1 MGVAE
6 GVERLGAREHHG
18 VGALQ
23 VLHGIADALAQM
35 VRLTREVA
43 DGLGRHLG
51 IGAGAQVLPLV
62 DKLRPQVVR
71 VHQRAVVGERDERV
85 VDSGDVRLRRLPG
98 GLPAAGGVA
107 HVPDGHHAL
116 AKARQRCLV
125 EDLGH
130 KPQVLRLDDRGTVAH
145 GDARALLAAMLQGL
159 QPVAGQARHVLPRRV
174 DAEDAAL
181 LFQSIRLLAGKYA
194 VSH

>member
-1 MGVAE
+1 M
-6 GVERLGAREHHG
+6 
-18 VGALQ
+18 
-23 VLHGIADALAQM
+23 
-35 VRLTREVA
+35 
-43 DGLGRHLG
+43 
-51 IGAGAQVLPLV
+51 LPLV

-159 QPVAGQARHVLPRRV
+159 
-174 DAEDAAL
+174 
-181 LFQSIRLLAGKYA
+181 
-194 VSH
+194 